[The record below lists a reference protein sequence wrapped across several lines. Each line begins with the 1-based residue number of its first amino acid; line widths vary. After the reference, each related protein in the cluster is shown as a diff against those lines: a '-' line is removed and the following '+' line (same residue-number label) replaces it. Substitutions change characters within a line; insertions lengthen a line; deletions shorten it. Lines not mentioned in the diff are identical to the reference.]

1 MTHRNTL
8 AAAILSL
15 LVTPA
20 CGGDPDGAAVD
31 ADPNAPDADPN
42 APDADPSAPDGG
54 GGGGADADTRRF
66 SFFVTSLATM
76 RLQSGSQDGF
86 GGDLGG
92 LAGADAIFTTAAT
105 AVGFGHKTWRA
116 FLSVYNN
123 GTPLHAIDRIGT
135 GPWYDANE
143 RLVAMDLAGLTSGD
157 RPAGD
162 AASVIVSMTAPPTT
176 WRWSVVVDPSTRAE
190 TALAAIGRSRRVARW
205 ARISLPR
212 LLPPARMTDASPAAV
227 STSTPRSA

>member
-1 MTHRNTL
+1 VTHRNTL

-15 LVTPA
+15 LVTTA

-92 LAGADAIFTTAAT
+92 LAGADQICTTAAT

-135 GPWYDANE
+135 GPWYDA
-143 RLVAMDLAGLTSGD
+143 TSAWWRWTWPGSPAVTA
-157 RPAGD
+157 RPA
-162 AASVIVSMTAPPTT
+162 T
-176 WRWSVVVDPSTRAE
+176 
-190 TALAAIGRSRRVARW
+190 
-205 ARISLPR
+205 
-212 LLPPARMTDASPAAV
+212 PPASTICPTRTGCPA
-227 STSTPRSA
+227 PRSATPTTS